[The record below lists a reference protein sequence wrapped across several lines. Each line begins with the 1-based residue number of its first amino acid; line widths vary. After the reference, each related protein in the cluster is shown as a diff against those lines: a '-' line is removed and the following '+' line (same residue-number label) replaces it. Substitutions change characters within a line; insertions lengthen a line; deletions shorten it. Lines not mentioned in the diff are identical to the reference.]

1 MTAPVCGKAPDV
13 RSPVR
18 QVSRWAERQAD
29 EYRRGHDRPL
39 RGYLAAMSVYS
50 LFLGA
55 SAVAARLLGRTAP
68 ARVTP
73 WDVALLGVATH
84 KVSRLLAKD
93 PVTSPLRAPFVA
105 YEGTTGPAE
114 VREQAREHGGVKHA
128 VGELTSC
135 PFCMAQWVA
144 TGFVAGTVLA
154 PRATRMAATTFAA
167 IAVSDSLQLGY
178 AALERAAS

>member
-1 MTAPVCGKAPDV
+1 
-13 RSPVR
+13 
-18 QVSRWAERQAD
+18 
-29 EYRRGHDRPL
+29 
-39 RGYLAAMSVYS
+39 MSVYS
-50 LFLGA
+50 LLVGA
-55 SAVAARLLGRTAP
+55 AATAARLLGRSAP

-105 YEGTTGPAE
+105 YEGTAGPAE
-114 VREQAREHGGVKHA
+114 VREEVREHGGVKHA
-128 VGELTSC
+128 VGELSSC

-144 TGFVAGTVLA
+144 TAFVAGSVLA
-154 PRATRMAATTFAA
+154 PRATRLAATTFAA
-167 IAVSDSLQLGY
+167 VAVSDSLQLGY